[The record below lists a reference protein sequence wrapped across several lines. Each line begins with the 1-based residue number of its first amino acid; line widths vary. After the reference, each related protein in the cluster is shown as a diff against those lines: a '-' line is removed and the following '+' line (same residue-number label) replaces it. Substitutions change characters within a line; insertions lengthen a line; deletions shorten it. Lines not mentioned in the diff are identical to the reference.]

1 MNRNFLKRAGTV
13 LSAGVMALCLMGGNA
28 AYAKEN
34 SADTSSD
41 KAAVSEKKGDI
52 KITAKADFSNSG
64 AHLFY
69 SDSVKISWS
78 TDTRGG
84 NFEIYMSTDGKNF
97 SLIKTVSKN
106 SRSYTYYPKN
116 YSVVLYFKV
125 KQTFGEKWGESDAV
139 RALDYISEIDSDK
152 DGITDFYEVT
162 AFYTDP
168 YNTDTDGDGL
178 PDGYEVFTLDSS
190 PIRKISDKGG
200 VPDGDADWDEDGL
213 TNLEEYTL
221 DTDPRDEDSDRDG
234 LTDGEEVNT
243 YGTNPLEED
252 TDGDG
257 VSDKDEITLGLDPL
271 NPATNGVPDN
281 ERTFAQNVPADY
293 WQLFYN
299 INTAGNPYLFS
310 VDITAA
316 GVAKEELR
324 ASFSGY
330 KDSMRN
336 DCVLGR
342 VVKIDYP
349 EELKIDEIIL
359 NFDIKENA
367 VKSEK
372 TYSSPELRGIKRFNV
387 FKMCYKNM
395 LLPIETFHDEEA
407 GRVYAR
413 TDECGTYCVID
424 MAAWFDSIDNENG
437 CILYA
442 HGLTM
447 LTPDIKGFS
456 VNSEADYDEDGLADI
471 EEINLDAEDKDGRAL
486 LTVDKKGNVSLPGF
500 NEYMRRMGCDKVME
514 RFYKGGAISP
524 DFFAKVKVLPILC
537 DPARA
542 DTDGDGIPDS
552 TEMKYIKK

>member
-1 MNRNFLKRAGTV
+1 MNRNLFKKAGTI
-13 LSAGVMALCLMGGNA
+13 LSAGVIALCLTGGSA

-34 SADTSSD
+34 SSDTSSD
-41 KAAVSEKKGDI
+41 KAAVSEKGGDI
-52 KITAKADFSNSG
+52 KLTAEAYFRSV
-64 AHLFY
+64 
-69 SDSVKISWS
+69 DSVRIRWT

-84 NFEIYMSTDGKNF
+84 TFEIYMSTNGKDF

-106 SRSYTYYPKN
+106 SRSCTYYTEKN
-116 YSVVLYFKV
+116 DPVVLYFKV
-125 KQTFGEKWGESDAV
+125 KQTFGEKCGESDVVLAANHYKDIV
-139 RALDYISEIDSDK
+139 YYLDSDE
-152 DGITDFYEVT
+152 DDILDIDEVRQY
-162 AFYTDP
+162 YTDP
-168 YNTDTDGDGL
+168 YNADTDGDGL
-178 PDGYEVFTLDSS
+178 PDGFEVYHLNTS
-190 PIRKISDKGG
+190 PILKITYKDGIA
-200 VPDGDADWDEDGL
+200 DGDRDRDGDGL
-213 TNLEEYTL
+213 TNLEEYSL
-221 DTDPRDEDSDRDG
+221 GTDPWDEDSDRDG
-234 LTDGEEVNT
+234 LTDGEEVRT
-243 YGTNPLEED
+243 YGTDPLEED
-252 TDGDG
+252 TDGDS

-299 INTAGNPYLFS
+299 INTAGNPHRFS

-316 GVAKEELR
+316 GVAKENLR

-330 KDSMRN
+330 TYSMNN

-342 VVKIDYP
+342 GVEIDYP

-359 NFDIKENA
+359 NFDIKEEAKN
-367 VKSEK
+367 SEK

-387 FKMCYKNM
+387 FKVCYGNM

-413 TDECGTYCVID
+413 TDECGIYCIID

-437 CILYA
+437 CILYS

-456 VNSEADYDEDGLADI
+456 VNSEADYDEDGLPDI
-471 EEINLDAEDKDGRAL
+471 EEIELDAEDKDGRAL
-486 LTVDKKGNVSLPGF
+486 LTVDKNGNVSLPGF
-500 NEYMRRMGCDKVME
+500 NEYMRRMGCEKVME
-514 RFYKGGAISP
+514 RFYKSGAISP
-524 DFFAKVKVLPILC
+524 DFFAKVKVVPILC

-542 DTDGDGIPDS
+542 DTDGDGISDY
-552 TEMKYIKK
+552 TEMNNIRR